1 MKENFF
7 QNKFALITLLSAC
20 GIVAISMGLRQTF
33 GLFSDFFVK
42 DLQCTITQFGLAI
55 GIQMLMWGM
64 FAPIFGAMADKIGG
78 NKVTIIAFVF
88 MALGIYLLYS
98 GPNTGIFFQINL
110 GLLVGIG
117 LGGTAISVQIG
128 EVGKHFPN
136 KTRGMA
142 IGIVVAMASIGY
154 FFSPMYTK
162 FALSAFG
169 WEKTLQ
175 TFLYFIIFGMIAG
188 IFLFPVKKNK
198 IESPS
203 IKTQEQNNK
212 ITIKEQSIGEALKEA
227 FSHKGFIL
235 LTFGFFVCGFNITLV
250 SAHIPGYIQERG
262 FEAWTAF
269 AILSLIGLFNVFG
282 TLSFGYLSGK
292 YSKKILLSILYF
304 SRGIVLIL
312 FLVLP
317 TSTYVA
323 IGFGILYGYLLLAT
337 IPPTNGIISQVFGT
351 KYLAMLYGVVFF
363 SHQIGSFLGAYLGG
377 YFFDQYGSYDYAF
390 YLSIALSFFATVV
403 HLPIDE
409 KPLPRLATT

>member
-1 MKENFF
+1 MIKEKFF
-7 QNKFALITLLSAC
+7 PNKLALITLLSAC
-20 GIVAISMGLRQTF
+20 GVVAISMGLRQTF

-42 DLQCTITQFGLAI
+42 DLQSTVTQFGLAI

-136 KTRGMA
+136 KTRGLA

-154 FFSPMYTK
+154 FFSPLYTK

-188 IFLFPVKKNK
+188 IFLFPVKKEKSTSDGIK
-198 IESPS
+198 IN
-203 IKTQEQNNK
+203 EQ
-212 ITIKEQSIGEALKEA
+212 TIPEALKEA
-227 FSHKGFIL
+227 LSHKGFIL
-235 LTFGFFVCGFNITLV
+235 LSFGFFVCGFNITLV

-269 AILSLIGLFNVFG
+269 AILSLIGLFNIFG

-304 SRGIVLIL
+304 ARGIVLIL

-323 IGFGILYGYLLLAT
+323 LGFGILYGYLWLST
-337 IPPTNGIISQVFGT
+337 IPPTNGIISQIFGT

-363 SHQIGSFLGAYLGG
+363 SHQIGSFFGAYLGG
-377 YFFDQYGSYDYAF
+377 YFFDQYGSYNYAW
-390 YLSIALSFFATVV
+390 YLSIGLSFFATVV

>member
-1 MKENFF
+1 VKEKFF
-7 QNKFALITLLSAC
+7 QNKLALITLLSAC
-20 GIVAISMGLRQTF
+20 GIVAVSMGLRQTF
-33 GLFSDFFVK
+33 GLYSDFFVK
-42 DLQCTITQFGLAI
+42 DLQCTVTQFGLAI

-136 KTRGMA
+136 KTRGLA

-154 FFSPMYTK
+154 FFSPLYTK

-188 IFLFPVKKNK
+188 VFLLPKKK
-198 IESPS
+198 E
-203 IKTQEQNNK
+203 KTEITNTANEQ
-212 ITIKEQSIGEALKEA
+212 TIPEALKEA
-227 FSHKGFIL
+227 FNHRGFIL

-262 FEAWTAF
+262 FEIWTAF
-269 AILSLIGLFNVFG
+269 AILSLIGLFNIFG
-282 TLSFGYLSGK
+282 TLTFGYLSGK
-292 YSKKILLSILYF
+292 YSKKLLLSILYF

-323 IGFGILYGYLLLAT
+323 LGFGMLYGYLWLST

-351 KYLAMLYGVVFF
+351 KYLAMLYGIVFF

-377 YFFDQYGSYDYAF
+377 YFFDQYGSYDYAW
-390 YLSIALSFFATVV
+390 YLSIALSFFATII

-409 KPLPRLATT
+409 KPLPRLVTT

>member
-1 MKENFF
+1 MKEKFF
-7 QNKFALITLLSAC
+7 QNKLALITLLSAC
-20 GIVAISMGLRQTF
+20 GIVAVSMGLRQTF

-42 DLQCTITQFGLAI
+42 DLQSTVTQFGLAI

-110 GLLVGIG
+110 GLLIGIG

-136 KTRGMA
+136 KTRGLA

-154 FFSPMYTK
+154 FFSPLYTK
-162 FALSAFG
+162 FALTAFG

-188 IFLFPVKKNK
+188 IFLFPVKKETSTSNNIK
-198 IESPS
+198 IN
-203 IKTQEQNNK
+203 EQ
-212 ITIKEQSIGEALKEA
+212 TISEALKEA
-227 FSHKGFIL
+227 FSHKGFVL

-269 AILSLIGLFNVFG
+269 AILSLIGLFNIFG

-323 IGFGILYGYLLLAT
+323 LGFGIIYGYLWLST

-351 KYLAMLYGVVFF
+351 KYLSMLYGLVFF
-363 SHQIGSFLGAYLGG
+363 SHQIGSFFGAYLGG
-377 YFFDQYGSYDYAF
+377 YFFDQYGSYDYAW

>member
-1 MKENFF
+1 MIKEKFF
-7 QNKFALITLLSAC
+7 HSKLALITLLSAC
-20 GIVAISMGLRQTF
+20 GIVAVSMGLRQTF
-33 GLFSDFFVK
+33 GLFSDFFVR
-42 DLQCTITQFGLAI
+42 DLQCTVTQFGLAI
-55 GIQMLMWGM
+55 GIQMLMWGI

-88 MALGIYLLYS
+88 FALGIYLLYS

-136 KTRGMA
+136 KTRGLA

-162 FALSAFG
+162 YALTAFG

-188 IFLFPVKKNK
+188 IFLFPVRK
-198 IESPS
+198 
-203 IKTQEQNNK
+203 
-212 ITIKEQSIGEALKEA
+212 IKETSDKEMIQKKQTIGEALKEA
-227 FSHKGFIL
+227 FNHKGFIL

-304 SRGIVLIL
+304 ARGVVLIL

-323 IGFGILYGYLLLAT
+323 IGFGILYGYLWLAT

-351 KYLAMLYGVVFF
+351 QYLAMLYGVVFF

-377 YFFDQYGSYDYAF
+377 YFYDQYGSYDYAF
-390 YLSIALSFFATVV
+390 YLSIALSFFATLV
-403 HLPIDE
+403 HLSIDE
-409 KPLPRLATT
+409 KPLQRVVAT

>member
-1 MKENFF
+1 MSQTKFF
-7 QNKFALITLLSAC
+7 PSKLALITLLSAC
-20 GIVAISMGLRQTF
+20 GIVAVSMGLRQTF

-42 DLQCTITQFGLAI
+42 DLQCTVTQFGLAI

-78 NKVTIIAFVF
+78 NKVTIIAFIF

-117 LGGTAISVQIG
+117 LGGTAISVQIA

-136 KTRGMA
+136 QTRGLA

-154 FFSPMYTK
+154 FFSPLYTK
-162 FALSAFG
+162 FALSAYG

-175 TFLYFIIFGMIAG
+175 TFLYFIIFGMIAA
-188 IFLFPVKKNK
+188 IFLFPVKKDNTTNN
-198 IESPS
+198 
-203 IKTQEQNNK
+203 IKVNEQ
-212 ITIKEQSIGEALKEA
+212 TIGDALKEA
-227 FSHKGFIL
+227 FNHKGFIL
-235 LTFGFFVCGFNITLV
+235 LIFGFFVCGFNITLV
-250 SAHIPGYIQERG
+250 AAHIPGYMQERG

-269 AILSLIGLFNVFG
+269 AILSLTGLFNIFG
-282 TLSFGYLSGK
+282 TLTFGFLSGK

-304 SRGIVLIL
+304 SRGIVLVL
-312 FLVLP
+312 FIFLP
-317 TSTYVA
+317 PSRYTA
-323 IGFGILYGYLLLAT
+323 LGFGVLYGYLWLAT
-337 IPPTNGIISQVFGT
+337 IPPTNGIVSQIFGT
-351 KYLAMLYGVVFF
+351 EYLATLYGIVFF

-377 YFFDQYGSYDYAF
+377 YFFDQYSSYDYAF
-390 YLSIALSFFATVV
+390 YLSIGLSFFATLV

-409 KPLPRLATT
+409 KPVMRFSVT

>member
-1 MKENFF
+1 MKEKFF
-7 QNKFALITLLSAC
+7 QNKLALITLLSAC
-20 GIVAISMGLRQTF
+20 GIVAVSMGLRQTF

-42 DLQCTITQFGLAI
+42 DLQCTVTQFGLAI

-78 NKVTIIAFVF
+78 NKVTIIAFLF
-88 MALGIYLLYS
+88 FALGIYLLYS

-136 KTRGMA
+136 KTRGLA

-154 FFSPMYTK
+154 FFSPLYTK
-162 FALSAFG
+162 FALSEFG

-175 TFLYFIIFGMIAG
+175 TFLYFIIFGMIAA
-188 IFLFPVKKNK
+188 IFLLPVKKDKMISTNT
-198 IESPS
+198 
-203 IKTQEQNNK
+203 KTHQQ
-212 ITIKEQSIGEALKEA
+212 TIPEALKEA
-227 FSHKGFIL
+227 FRHKGFIL
-235 LTFGFFVCGFNITLV
+235 LNFGFFVCGFNITLV

-262 FEAWTAF
+262 FELWTAF
-269 AILSLIGLFNVFG
+269 AILSLIGLFNIFG
-282 TLSFGYLSGK
+282 TLTFGYLSGK
-292 YSKKILLSILYF
+292 YSKKMLLSILYF

-317 TSTYVA
+317 ASTYVA
-323 IGFGILYGYLLLAT
+323 LGFGILYGYLWLST
-337 IPPTNGIISQVFGT
+337 IPPTNGIISQIFGT
-351 KYLAMLYGVVFF
+351 KYLAMLYGLVFF
-363 SHQIGSFLGAYLGG
+363 SHQIGSFFGAYLGG
-377 YFFDQYGSYDYAF
+377 YFFDQYGSYDYAW
-390 YLSIALSFFATVV
+390 YLSIALSFVATVV

>member
-1 MKENFF
+1 MSQTKFF
-7 QNKFALITLLSAC
+7 PSKLALITLLSAC
-20 GIVAISMGLRQTF
+20 GIVAVSMGLRQTF

-42 DLQCTITQFGLAI
+42 DLQCTVTQFGLAI

-78 NKVTIIAFVF
+78 NKVTIIAFIF

-117 LGGTAISVQIG
+117 LGGTAISVQIA

-136 KTRGMA
+136 KTRGLA

-162 FALSAFG
+162 YALSTFG

-175 TFLYFIIFGMIAG
+175 TFLYFIVFGMLAG
-188 IFLFPVKKNK
+188 IFLFPVKK
-198 IESPS
+198 E
-203 IKTQEQNNK
+203 K
-212 ITIKEQSIGEALKEA
+212 ITGVNTRLNEQTIPEALKEA

-269 AILSLIGLFNVFG
+269 AILSLIGLFNIFG
-282 TLSFGYLSGK
+282 TLTFGYLSGK

-323 IGFGILYGYLLLAT
+323 LGFGILYGYLWLST

-351 KYLAMLYGVVFF
+351 KYLAMLYGLVFF
-363 SHQIGSFLGAYLGG
+363 SHQIGSFFGAYLGG
-377 YFFDQYGSYDYAF
+377 YFYDQYGSYDYAW
-390 YLSIALSFFATVV
+390 YLSIILSFFATVV

>member
-1 MKENFF
+1 MIKEKFF
-7 QNKFALITLLSAC
+7 PSTLALITLLSAC
-20 GIVAISMGLRQTF
+20 GIVAVSMGLRQTF

-42 DLQCTITQFGLAI
+42 DLQSTVTQFGLAI

-78 NKVTIIAFVF
+78 NKVTIIGFVF

-110 GLLVGIG
+110 GLLIGIG

-136 KTRGMA
+136 KTRGLA

-154 FFSPMYTK
+154 FFSPLYTK
-162 FALSAFG
+162 FALTAFG

-188 IFLFPVKKNK
+188 IFLFPVKKETSTSNN
-198 IESPS
+198 IR
-203 IKTQEQNNK
+203 INEQ
-212 ITIKEQSIGEALKEA
+212 TISEALKEA
-227 FSHKGFIL
+227 FSHKGFVL

-269 AILSLIGLFNVFG
+269 AILSLIGLFNIFG

-323 IGFGILYGYLLLAT
+323 LGFGIIYGYLWLST

-351 KYLAMLYGVVFF
+351 KYLSMLYGLVFF
-363 SHQIGSFLGAYLGG
+363 SHQIGSFFGAYLGG
-377 YFFDQYGSYDYAF
+377 YFFDQYGSYDYAW

>member
-1 MKENFF
+1 MKKENFF
-7 QNKFALITLLSAC
+7 PNNVAVVTLISAC
-20 GIVAISMGLRQTF
+20 LIVAIFMGLRMVF
-33 GLFSDFFVK
+33 GLFTDFFVK
-42 DLQCTITQFGLAI
+42 DLQCTITEFGLAI

-64 FAPIFGAMADKIGG
+64 FAPIFGALADKIGSA
-78 NKVTIIAFVF
+78 KVTIIASFFV
-88 MALGIYLLYS
+88 ALGIYLLYA

-110 GLLVGIG
+110 GLLIGIG
-117 LGGTAISVQIG
+117 LGGTAISVQIAA
-128 EVGKHFPN
+128 VGKHFPN

-154 FFSPMYTK
+154 FFSPIYTK

-169 WEKTLQ
+169 WEKTLN
-175 TFLYFIIFGMIAG
+175 TYLYAVLFGVIAA
-188 IFLFPVKKNK
+188 IFLREVKKV
-198 IESPS
+198 
-203 IKTQEQNNK
+203 KTINDSSDSDNQ
-212 ITIKEQSIGEALKEA
+212 TLLEALKEA
-227 FSHKGFIL
+227 FNHKGFIF

-250 SAHIPGYIQERG
+250 SAHIPTYIQERG
-262 FEAWTAF
+262 FEIWTAT

-282 TLSFGYLSGK
+282 TLTFGYLSGK

-304 SRGIVLIL
+304 ARGIILIL

-323 IGFGILYGYLLLAT
+323 IGFGMLYGFLWLAT

-351 KYLAMLYGVVFF
+351 KYLATLYGLVFF

-377 YFFDQYGSYDYAF
+377 YFYDQYGSFDYAW
-390 YLSIALSFFATVV
+390 YLSIALSFFATIV

-409 KPLPRLATT
+409 KPLPRLAVA

>member
-1 MKENFF
+1 VKEKFF
-7 QNKFALITLLSAC
+7 QNKLALITLLSAC
-20 GIVAISMGLRQTF
+20 GIVAVSMGLRQTF
-33 GLFSDFFVK
+33 GLFSDFFVQ

-78 NKVTIIAFVF
+78 NKVTVIAFLF

-98 GPNTGIFFQINL
+98 GPNTGIFFQLNL

-136 KTRGMA
+136 KTRGLA

-162 FALSAFG
+162 FALSEFG

-175 TFLYFIIFGMIAG
+175 TFLFFIIFGMIAG
-188 IFLFPVKKNK
+188 IFLFPVKKDK
-198 IESPS
+198 ML
-203 IKTQEQNNK
+203 QANNQ
-212 ITIKEQSIGEALKEA
+212 TDEQSIPEALKEA
-227 FSHKGFIL
+227 FNHKGFLLLIL
-235 LTFGFFVCGFNITLV
+235 GFFVCGFNITLV

-262 FEAWTAF
+262 FELWTAF
-269 AILSLIGLFNVFG
+269 AILSLIGLFNIFG
-282 TLSFGYLSGK
+282 TLTFGYLSGK

-304 SRGIVLIL
+304 SRGVVLIL

-323 IGFGILYGYLLLAT
+323 IGFGVLYGYLWLST
-337 IPPTNGIISQVFGT
+337 IPPTNGIVSQVFGT
-351 KYLAMLYGVVFF
+351 KYLAMLYGIVFF
-363 SHQIGSFLGAYLGG
+363 SHQIGSFFGAYLGG
-377 YFFDQYGSYDYAF
+377 YFFDQYGSYDYAW
-390 YLSIALSFFATVV
+390 YLSIGLSFFATIV

-409 KPLPRLATT
+409 KPLPRLATVK

>member
-1 MKENFF
+1 MREKFF
-7 QNKFALITLLSAC
+7 QNKLALITLLSAC
-20 GIVAISMGLRQTF
+20 GVVAVSMGLRQTF
-33 GLFSDFFVK
+33 GLFSDFFVQ
-42 DLQCTITQFGLAI
+42 DLQCSITQFGLAI

-78 NKVTIIAFVF
+78 NKVTIIAFLF
-88 MALGIYLLYS
+88 FALGIYLLYS

-136 KTRGMA
+136 KTRGLA

-162 FALSAFG
+162 FALSEFG

-175 TFLYFIIFGMIAG
+175 TFLFFIIFGMIVG
-188 IFLFPVKKNK
+188 IFLLPVKKNK
-198 IESPS
+198 TASVD
-203 IKTQEQNNK
+203 IKLQEQ
-212 ITIKEQSIGEALKEA
+212 TIPEALKEA
-227 FSHKGFIL
+227 FNHKGFL
-235 LTFGFFVCGFNITLV
+235 LLLLGFFVCGFNITLV

-262 FEAWTAF
+262 FELWTAF
-269 AILSLIGLFNVFG
+269 AILSLIGLFNIFG
-282 TLSFGYLSGK
+282 TLTFGYLSGK
-292 YSKKILLSILYF
+292 YSKKKLLSILYF

-323 IGFGILYGYLLLAT
+323 IGFGILYGYLWLST
-337 IPPTNGIISQVFGT
+337 IPPTNGIVSQVFGT
-351 KYLAMLYGVVFF
+351 RYLAMLYGIVFF
-363 SHQIGSFLGAYLGG
+363 SHQIGSFFGAYLGG
-377 YFFDQYGSYDYAF
+377 YFFDQYGSYDYAW
-390 YLSIALSFFATVV
+390 YLSIVLSFFATLV

>member
-1 MKENFF
+1 MIKEKFF
-7 QNKFALITLLSAC
+7 QNKLALITLLSAC
-20 GIVAISMGLRQTF
+20 GIVAVSMGLRQTF

-42 DLQCTITQFGLAI
+42 DLQCTVTQFGLAI

-78 NKVTIIAFVF
+78 NKVTIIAFLF

-98 GPNTGIFFQINL
+98 GPNTGVFFQINL

-136 KTRGMA
+136 KTRGLA

-188 IFLFPVKKNK
+188 IFLFPVKKEK
-198 IESPS
+198 ISDAN
-203 IKTQEQNNK
+203 IKLREQ
-212 ITIKEQSIGEALKEA
+212 TIAEALKEA
-227 FSHKGFIL
+227 FSHKGFVL

-262 FEAWTAF
+262 FELWTAF
-269 AILSLIGLFNVFG
+269 AILSLIGLFNIFG
-282 TLSFGYLSGK
+282 TLTFGYLSGK

-323 IGFGILYGYLLLAT
+323 LGFGMLYGYLWLST

-351 KYLAMLYGVVFF
+351 KYLAMLYGLVFF
-363 SHQIGSFLGAYLGG
+363 SHQIGSFFGAYLGG
-377 YFFDQYGSYDYAF
+377 YFFDQYGSYDYAW
-390 YLSIALSFFATVV
+390 YLSIALSFFATVI

>member
-1 MKENFF
+1 MSQTKFF
-7 QNKFALITLLSAC
+7 PSKLALITLLSAC
-20 GIVAISMGLRQTF
+20 GIVAVSMGLRQTF

-42 DLQCTITQFGLAI
+42 DLQCTVTQFGLAI

-64 FAPIFGAMADKIGG
+64 FAPIFGALADKIGG

-117 LGGTAISVQIG
+117 LGGTAISVQIA

-136 KTRGMA
+136 KTRGLA

-162 FALSAFG
+162 YALSTFG

-175 TFLYFIIFGMIAG
+175 TFLYFIVFGMLAG
-188 IFLFPVKKNK
+188 IFLFPVKK
-198 IESPS
+198 E
-203 IKTQEQNNK
+203 K
-212 ITIKEQSIGEALKEA
+212 ITGVNTRLNEQTIPEALKEA

-269 AILSLIGLFNVFG
+269 AILSLIGLFNIFG
-282 TLSFGYLSGK
+282 TLTFGYLSGK

-312 FLVLP
+312 FLALP

-323 IGFGILYGYLLLAT
+323 LGFGILYGYLWLST

-351 KYLAMLYGVVFF
+351 KYLAMLYGLVFF
-363 SHQIGSFLGAYLGG
+363 SHQIGSFFGAYLGG
-377 YFFDQYGSYDYAF
+377 YFYDQYGSYDYAW
-390 YLSIALSFFATVV
+390 YLSIVLSFFATVV

>member
-1 MKENFF
+1 MTEVRFF
-7 QNKFALITLLSAC
+7 PTRISLITLLSAC
-20 GIVAISMGLRQTF
+20 AIVAVSMGLRQTF

-42 DLQCTITQFGLAI
+42 DLQCTVTQYGLAI
-55 GIQMLMWGM
+55 GIQMLTWGLA
-64 FAPIFGAMADKIGG
+64 APIFGAIADKIGG
-78 NKVTIIAFVF
+78 NKVTIISFLF
-88 MALGIYLLYS
+88 FSLGIYLLYS

-117 LGGTAISVQIG
+117 LGGTAISEQKG

-136 KTRGMA
+136 KTRGLA

-154 FFSPMYTK
+154 FFSPIYTK
-162 FALSAFG
+162 FALSAYG

-188 IFLFPVKKNK
+188 IFLLPTKERKNKKNDDVNK
-198 IESPS
+198 N
-203 IKTQEQNNK
+203 EQ
-212 ITIKEQSIGEALKEA
+212 TISEALKEA
-227 FSHKGFIL
+227 LNHKGFIL

-262 FEAWTAF
+262 FEVWTAF

-282 TLSFGYLSGK
+282 TLTFGFLSGK
-292 YSKKILLSILYF
+292 YSKKVLLSILYF
-304 SRGIVLIL
+304 ARGIVLIL

-323 IGFGILYGYLLLAT
+323 LGFGILYGFLWLAT
-337 IPPTNGIISQVFGT
+337 IPPTNGIVSQIFGT
-351 KYLAMLYGVVFF
+351 KYLAMLYGLVFF

-377 YFFDQYGSYDYAF
+377 YFFDQYGSYDYAW
-390 YLSIALSFFATVV
+390 YLSIGLSFFATLV

-409 KPLPRLATT
+409 KPLPRLATTI

>member
-1 MKENFF
+1 MIKEKFF
-7 QNKFALITLLSAC
+7 PNKLALITLLSAC
-20 GIVAISMGLRQTF
+20 GVVAISMGLRQTF

-42 DLQCTITQFGLAI
+42 DLQSTVTQFGLAI

-98 GPNTGIFFQINL
+98 GPNTGIFFQINI

-136 KTRGMA
+136 KTRGLA

-154 FFSPMYTK
+154 FFSPLYTK

-188 IFLFPVKKNK
+188 IFLFPVKKEKSTSDGIKINK
-198 IESPS
+198 
-203 IKTQEQNNK
+203 Q
-212 ITIKEQSIGEALKEA
+212 TIPEALKEA
-227 FSHKGFIL
+227 LSHKGFIL
-235 LTFGFFVCGFNITLV
+235 LSFGFFVCGFNITLV

-269 AILSLIGLFNVFG
+269 AILSLIGLFNIFG

-304 SRGIVLIL
+304 ARGIVLIL

-323 IGFGILYGYLLLAT
+323 LGFGILYGYLWLST

-351 KYLAMLYGVVFF
+351 KYLAMLYGLVFF
-363 SHQIGSFLGAYLGG
+363 SHQIGSFFGAYLGG
-377 YFFDQYGSYDYAF
+377 YFFDQYGSYDYAW
-390 YLSIALSFFATVV
+390 YLSIGLSFFATLV

-409 KPLPRLATT
+409 KPLLRLSTT

>member
-1 MKENFF
+1 MIKEKFF
-7 QNKFALITLLSAC
+7 PSTLALITLLSAC
-20 GIVAISMGLRQTF
+20 GIVAVSMGLRQTF

-42 DLQCTITQFGLAI
+42 DLQSTVTQFGLAI

-64 FAPIFGAMADKIGG
+64 FAPIFGVMADKIGG

-110 GLLVGIG
+110 GLLIGIG

-136 KTRGMA
+136 KTRGLA

-154 FFSPMYTK
+154 FFSPLYTK

-188 IFLFPVKKNK
+188 IFLFPVKKETNTSNNIK
-198 IESPS
+198 IN
-203 IKTQEQNNK
+203 EQ
-212 ITIKEQSIGEALKEA
+212 TISEALKEA

-269 AILSLIGLFNVFG
+269 AILSLIGLFNIFG

-323 IGFGILYGYLLLAT
+323 LGFGIIYGYLWLST

-351 KYLAMLYGVVFF
+351 KYLSMLYGLVFF
-363 SHQIGSFLGAYLGG
+363 SHQIGSFFGAYLGG
-377 YFFDQYGSYDYAF
+377 YFFDQYGSYDYAW

>member
-1 MKENFF
+1 MKDKFF
-7 QNKFALITLLSAC
+7 QNKLAFITLISAC
-20 GIVAISMGLRQTF
+20 GIVAVSMGLRQTF

-42 DLQCTITQFGLAI
+42 DLQCTVTQFGLAI

-136 KTRGMA
+136 KTRGLA

-154 FFSPMYTK
+154 FFSPLYTK

-188 IFLFPVKKNK
+188 VFLLPKKK
-198 IESPS
+198 E
-203 IKTQEQNNK
+203 KTEITNTANEQ
-212 ITIKEQSIGEALKEA
+212 TIPEALKEA
-227 FSHKGFIL
+227 FNHRGFIL

-262 FEAWTAF
+262 FEIWTAF
-269 AILSLIGLFNVFG
+269 AILSLIGLFNIFG
-282 TLSFGYLSGK
+282 TLTFGYLSGK
-292 YSKKILLSILYF
+292 YSKKLLLSILYF

-323 IGFGILYGYLLLAT
+323 LGFGMLYGYLWLST

-351 KYLAMLYGVVFF
+351 KYLAMLYGIVFF

-377 YFFDQYGSYDYAF
+377 YFFDQYGSYDYAW
-390 YLSIALSFFATVV
+390 YLSIALSFFATII

-409 KPLPRLATT
+409 KPLPRLVTT

>member
-1 MKENFF
+1 MIKEKFF
-7 QNKFALITLLSAC
+7 PSKLALITLLSAC
-20 GIVAISMGLRQTF
+20 GIVVVSMGLRQTF

-42 DLQCTITQFGLAI
+42 DLQSTVTQFGLAI

-64 FAPIFGAMADKIGG
+64 FAPIFGAVADKIGG

-110 GLLVGIG
+110 GLLIGIG

-136 KTRGMA
+136 KTRGLA

-154 FFSPMYTK
+154 FFSPLYTK
-162 FALSAFG
+162 FALTAFG

-188 IFLFPVKKNK
+188 IFLFSVKKETSTSNNIK
-198 IESPS
+198 IN
-203 IKTQEQNNK
+203 EQ
-212 ITIKEQSIGEALKEA
+212 TISEALKEA
-227 FSHKGFIL
+227 FSHKGFVL

-269 AILSLIGLFNVFG
+269 AILSLIGLFNIFG

-317 TSTYVA
+317 TFTYVA
-323 IGFGILYGYLLLAT
+323 LGFGIIYGYLWLST

-351 KYLAMLYGVVFF
+351 KYLSMLYGLVFF
-363 SHQIGSFLGAYLGG
+363 SHQIGSFFGAYLGG
-377 YFFDQYGSYDYAF
+377 YFFDQYSSYDYAW

>member
-1 MKENFF
+1 MIKEKFF
-7 QNKFALITLLSAC
+7 PNKLALITLLSAC
-20 GIVAISMGLRQTF
+20 GVVAISMGLRQTF

-42 DLQCTITQFGLAI
+42 DLQSTVTQFGLAI

-98 GPNTGIFFQINL
+98 GPNTGIFFQINI

-136 KTRGMA
+136 KTRGLA

-154 FFSPMYTK
+154 FFSPLYTK

-188 IFLFPVKKNK
+188 IFLFPVKKEKSTSDGIK
-198 IESPS
+198 IN
-203 IKTQEQNNK
+203 EQ
-212 ITIKEQSIGEALKEA
+212 TIPEALKEA
-227 FSHKGFIL
+227 LSHKGFIL
-235 LTFGFFVCGFNITLV
+235 LSFGFFVCGFNITLV

-269 AILSLIGLFNVFG
+269 AILSLIGLFNIFG
-282 TLSFGYLSGK
+282 TLSFGYFSGK

-323 IGFGILYGYLLLAT
+323 LGFGILYGYLWLST
-337 IPPTNGIISQVFGT
+337 IPPTNGIISQIFGS

-363 SHQIGSFLGAYLGG
+363 SHQIGSFFGAYLGG
-377 YFFDQYGSYDYAF
+377 YFFDQYGSYNYAW
-390 YLSIALSFFATVV
+390 YLSIGLSFFATVV

>member
-1 MKENFF
+1 VIKEKFF
-7 QNKFALITLLSAC
+7 PSKLALITLLSAC
-20 GIVAISMGLRQTF
+20 GIVAVSMGLRQTF

-42 DLQCTITQFGLAI
+42 DLQSTVTQFGLAI

-110 GLLVGIG
+110 GLLIGIG

-136 KTRGMA
+136 KTRGLA

-154 FFSPMYTK
+154 FFSPLYTK
-162 FALSAFG
+162 FALTAFG

-188 IFLFPVKKNK
+188 IFLFPVKKDTSTSNNIK
-198 IESPS
+198 IN
-203 IKTQEQNNK
+203 EQ
-212 ITIKEQSIGEALKEA
+212 TISEALKEA
-227 FSHKGFIL
+227 FSHKGFVL

-269 AILSLIGLFNVFG
+269 AILSLIGLFNIFG

-323 IGFGILYGYLLLAT
+323 LGFGILYGYLWLST

-363 SHQIGSFLGAYLGG
+363 SHQIGSFFGAYLGG
-377 YFFDQYGSYDYAF
+377 YFFDQYGSYDYAW

>member
-7 QNKFALITLLSAC
+7 QNKLALITLLSAC
-20 GIVAISMGLRQTF
+20 GIVAVSMGLRQTF

-55 GIQMLMWGM
+55 GIQMLIWGM
-64 FAPIFGAMADKIGG
+64 FAPIFGAIADKIGG
-78 NKVTIIAFVF
+78 NKVTIIAFLF
-88 MALGIYLLYS
+88 FALGIYLLYS

-110 GLLVGIG
+110 GLLIGIG

-136 KTRGMA
+136 KTRSMA
-142 IGIVVAMASIGY
+142 VGIVVAMASIGY

-162 FALSAFG
+162 FALSSYG

-175 TFLYFIIFGMIAG
+175 SFLFFIVFGMIIA
-188 IFLFPVKKNK
+188 IFLFPVKKEKNLIDK
-198 IESPS
+198 SKS
-203 IKTQEQNNK
+203 
-212 ITIKEQSIGEALKEA
+212 KEQTIPEALKEA
-227 FSHKGFIL
+227 FNHKGFIL

-250 SAHIPGYIQERG
+250 SAHVPGYIQERG

-282 TLSFGYLSGK
+282 TLTFGYLSGK
-292 YSKKILLSILYF
+292 FSKKILLSILYF

-317 TSTYVA
+317 TSSYVA
-323 IGFGILYGYLLLAT
+323 LGFGMLYGYLWLST
-337 IPPTNGIISQVFGT
+337 IPPTSGIIAQVFGT
-351 KYLAMLYGVVFF
+351 QYSSMLYGVVFF
-363 SHQIGSFLGAYLGG
+363 SHQIGSFFGAYLGG
-377 YFFDQYGSYDYAF
+377 YFFDQYGSYDYAW
-390 YLSIALSFFATVV
+390 YLSIGLSFLATIV

>member
-1 MKENFF
+1 MIKEKFF
-7 QNKFALITLLSAC
+7 PSTLALITLLSAC
-20 GIVAISMGLRQTF
+20 GVVAVSMGLRQTF
-33 GLFSDFFVK
+33 GLFADFFVK
-42 DLQCTITQFGLAI
+42 DLQSTVTEFGLAI

-110 GLLVGIG
+110 GLLIGIG

-136 KTRGMA
+136 KTRGLA

-154 FFSPMYTK
+154 FFSPLYTK
-162 FALSAFG
+162 FALTAFG

-188 IFLFPVKKNK
+188 IFLFPVKKETSTSNNIK
-198 IESPS
+198 IN
-203 IKTQEQNNK
+203 EQ
-212 ITIKEQSIGEALKEA
+212 TISEALKEA
-227 FSHKGFIL
+227 FSHKGFVL

-269 AILSLIGLFNVFG
+269 AILSLIGLFNIFG

-323 IGFGILYGYLLLAT
+323 LGFGIIYGYLWLST

-351 KYLAMLYGVVFF
+351 KYLSMLYGLVFF
-363 SHQIGSFLGAYLGG
+363 SHQIGSFFGAYLGG
-377 YFFDQYGSYDYAF
+377 YFFDQYGSYDYAW

>member
-1 MKENFF
+1 
-7 QNKFALITLLSAC
+7 
-20 GIVAISMGLRQTF
+20 
-33 GLFSDFFVK
+33 
-42 DLQCTITQFGLAI
+42 
-55 GIQMLMWGM
+55 
-64 FAPIFGAMADKIGG
+64 MADKIGG

-88 MALGIYLLYS
+88 FALGIYLLYS

-136 KTRGMA
+136 KTRGLA

-154 FFSPMYTK
+154 FFSPMYTQY
-162 FALSAFG
+162 ALVAFG

-175 TFLYFIIFGMIAG
+175 TFLYIIIFGMFAG
-188 IFLFPVKKNK
+188 IFLFPVKKK
-198 IESPS
+198 
-203 IKTQEQNNK
+203 QEQNNK

-227 FSHKGFIL
+227 FGHKGFIL

-323 IGFGILYGYLLLAT
+323 IGFGILYGYLWLAT

>member
-1 MKENFF
+1 MTKESFF
-7 QNKFALITLLSAC
+7 QNKVALITLLSAC
-20 GIVAISMGLRQTF
+20 GVVAVSMGLRQTF

-64 FAPIFGAMADKIGG
+64 FAPIFGAMADRIGG
-78 NKVTIIAFVF
+78 NKVTIIAFLF

-98 GPNTGIFFQINL
+98 GPNTGVFFQINL

-136 KTRGMA
+136 KTRGLA

-162 FALSAFG
+162 FALTAFG

-175 TFLYFIIFGMIAG
+175 TFLYIIIFGMFAG
-188 IFLFPVKKNK
+188 IFLFPVKKEKLESKTSK
-198 IESPS
+198 IN
-203 IKTQEQNNK
+203 EQ
-212 ITIKEQSIGEALKEA
+212 TIPEALKEA
-227 FSHKGFIL
+227 FNHKGFIL
-235 LTFGFFVCGFNITLV
+235 LLFGFFVCGFNITLV

-269 AILSLIGLFNVFG
+269 AILSLIGLFNIFG
-282 TLSFGYLSGK
+282 TLTFGYLCGK

-317 TSTYVA
+317 SSTYVA
-323 IGFGILYGYLLLAT
+323 IGFGMLYGYLWLST
-337 IPPTNGIISQVFGT
+337 IPPTNGIISQIFGT

-363 SHQIGSFLGAYLGG
+363 SHQIGSFLGAFLGG
-377 YFFDQYGSYDYAF
+377 YFFDQYGSYDYAW
-390 YLSIALSFFATVV
+390 YLSIALSFFATLI

-409 KPLPRLATT
+409 KPLPRLSTT

>member
-1 MKENFF
+1 MIKEKFF
-7 QNKFALITLLSAC
+7 PNKLALITLLSAC
-20 GIVAISMGLRQTF
+20 GVVAISMGLRQTF

-42 DLQCTITQFGLAI
+42 DLQSTVTQFGLAI

-136 KTRGMA
+136 KTRGLA

-154 FFSPMYTK
+154 FFSPLYTK

-188 IFLFPVKKNK
+188 IFLFPVKKEKSTSDGIK
-198 IESPS
+198 IN
-203 IKTQEQNNK
+203 EQ
-212 ITIKEQSIGEALKEA
+212 TIPEALKEA

-235 LTFGFFVCGFNITLV
+235 LSFGFFVCGFNITLV

-269 AILSLIGLFNVFG
+269 AILSLIGLFNIFG

-323 IGFGILYGYLLLAT
+323 LGFGILYGYLWLST

-351 KYLAMLYGVVFF
+351 KYLAMLYGLVFF
-363 SHQIGSFLGAYLGG
+363 SHQIGSFFGAYLGG
-377 YFFDQYGSYDYAF
+377 YFYDQYGSYDYAW
-390 YLSIALSFFATVV
+390 YLSIALSFFATIV

-409 KPLPRLATT
+409 KPLPRLATA

>member
-1 MKENFF
+1 MIKEKFF
-7 QNKFALITLLSAC
+7 PSKLALITLLSAC
-20 GIVAISMGLRQTF
+20 GIVAVSMGLRQTF

-42 DLQCTITQFGLAI
+42 DLQSTATQFGLAI
-55 GIQMLMWGM
+55 GIQMLVWGM
-64 FAPIFGAMADKIGG
+64 FAPIFGVMADKIGG

-110 GLLVGIG
+110 GLLIGIG

-136 KTRGMA
+136 KTRGLA

-154 FFSPMYTK
+154 FFSPLYTK

-188 IFLFPVKKNK
+188 IFLFPVKKETSTSNNIK
-198 IESPS
+198 IN
-203 IKTQEQNNK
+203 EQ
-212 ITIKEQSIGEALKEA
+212 TISEALKEA
-227 FSHKGFIL
+227 FSHKGFVL

-269 AILSLIGLFNVFG
+269 AILSLIGLFNIFG

-323 IGFGILYGYLLLAT
+323 LGFGIIYGYLWLST

-351 KYLAMLYGVVFF
+351 KYLSMLYGLVFF
-363 SHQIGSFLGAYLGG
+363 SHQIGSFFGAYLGG
-377 YFFDQYGSYDYAF
+377 YFFDQYGSYDYAW